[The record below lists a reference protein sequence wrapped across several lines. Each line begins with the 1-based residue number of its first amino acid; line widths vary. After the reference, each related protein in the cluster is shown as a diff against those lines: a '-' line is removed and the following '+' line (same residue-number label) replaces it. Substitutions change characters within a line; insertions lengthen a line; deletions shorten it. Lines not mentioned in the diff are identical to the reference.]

1 MITKPDKQAVRTRR
15 HARIRRQLSGT
26 ASRPR
31 LNVFRSGNHIYAQ
44 VVDDGAARTIVS
56 ASTVEK
62 DIRAGIGRGNTVA
75 AAQAIGKLV
84 AERAV
89 AAGITAVVFDRGGYL
104 YHGRIQALADAAR
117 EAGLVF

>member
-62 DIRAGIGRGNTVA
+62 DFRASAGRGNTVA

-89 AAGITAVVFDRGGYL
+89 AAGVTAVVFDRGGYL

>member
-1 MITKPDKQAVRTRR
+1 MITKPDKQAVRARR

-44 VVDDGAARTIVS
+44 VVDDAAARTIVS

-62 DIRAGIGRGNTVA
+62 DFRASAGRGNTVA

-89 AAGITAVVFDRGGYL
+89 AAGVTAVVFDRGGYL